1 MASDARKKNYK
12 NTGLDTEE
20 LRKRREDLNIALRK
34 TKRDEQVF
42 KRRNLASANEPDTPS
57 SFGVSGAG
65 TTPTG
70 PTESVITSQMVAA
83 LFGDDPQQML
93 ETTIRFRK
101 LLSKGLNTSNSFRLD
116 RRKFDFRTQSTHR

>member
-1 MASDARKKNYK
+1 MSGEARKKNYK

-42 KRRNLASANEPDTPS
+42 KRRNLASANEPDAPA
-57 SFGVSGAG
+57 SFGVSGSG
-65 TTPTG
+65 TTPSG
-70 PTESVITSQMVAA
+70 PTESVITSQMAAA
-83 LFGDDPQQML
+83 LFGNDPQQML

-101 LLSKGLNTSNSFRLD
+101 LLSKGLFSLVKT
-116 RRKFDFRTQSTHR
+116 KK

>member
-42 KRRNLASANEPDTPS
+42 KRRNLASANEPDTPA
-57 SFGVSGAG
+57 SFGVSGTG

-83 LFGDDPQQML
+83 LFGNDPQQML

-101 LLSKGLNTSNSFRLD
+101 LLSKGLQETIET
-116 RRKFDFRTQSTHR
+116 KAKRTFLFL